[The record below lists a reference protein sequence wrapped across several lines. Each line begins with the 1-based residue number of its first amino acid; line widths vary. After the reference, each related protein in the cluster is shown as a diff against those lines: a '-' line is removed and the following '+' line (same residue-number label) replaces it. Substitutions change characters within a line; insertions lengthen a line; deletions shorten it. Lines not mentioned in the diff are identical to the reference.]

1 MKKFTRLL
9 LAFLVFL
16 GQVQAQNNALHFNG
30 TDNVTI
36 NHGSNSLSG
45 TFTIEFWASPSSLS
59 GQGFLG
65 SRGPSDAS
73 LDIQLTGAGGLHGD
87 IGNGSSWLTTSA
99 DAPGAGLQVGVWS
112 HIAYVITPTGYTIYV
127 NAVQKGSGS
136 FSGTPLAFNSSHIM
150 TLGNYGT
157 GGSSYN
163 GALDEVRIWSV
174 ARTAS
179 EILNNMNAEL
189 SAGTGLVAAYHFNQG
204 VAGGNNS
211 GVTTLTDATGTYT
224 GTLNTFA
231 LTGSTSNWVS
241 GVAALPIELTAFKAI
256 SQGKSVLLNWQTASE
271 TNNQGFEIQHSTN
284 GRNWQALGFVAGH
297 GTTLEEQH
305 YGFLHRSPLTD
316 KNYYRLR
323 QMDFDGAAEFSK
335 TVFVSM
341 KNGSVKP
348 RIFPTV
354 TDGVVMIENTG
365 EELGQISVFSTSGQL
380 VMSTRQVSQLDLSAL
395 GKGLYLVQLKSEQGI
410 VTERILKQ

>member
-1 MKKFTRLL
+1 MKKYTGHLI
-9 LAFLVFL
+9 AFLLFL
-16 GQVQAQNNALHFNG
+16 GQIQAMNNALHFNG

-45 TFTIEFWASPSSLS
+45 TFTIEFWANPSSLS

-73 LDIQLTGAGGLHGD
+73 LDIQLTSTGGLHGD
-87 IGNGSSWLTTSA
+87 IGNGSGWLTTSA

-136 FSGTPLAFNSSHIM
+136 FNGTPLAFSSSHIM

-157 GGSSYN
+157 GGSTYN
-163 GALDEVRIWSV
+163 GALDELRIWSV

-179 EILNNMNAEL
+179 EILNNMNTEL

-211 GVTTLTDATGTYT
+211 GVTNLEDATGTYS

-231 LTGSTSNWVS
+231 LMGSTSNWIS
-241 GVAALPIELTAFKAI
+241 GAASLPVELKTFTATF
-256 SQGKSVLLNWQTASE
+256 QQESVLLRWNTASE

-284 GRNWQALGFVAGH
+284 GINWQALGFIAGY
-297 GTTLEEQH
+297 GTTLDEKH
-305 YGFLHRSPLTD
+305 YTFLHRSPHFD

-323 QMDFDGAAEFSK
+323 QMDFDGASEFSK

-341 KNGSVKP
+341 ENGKVKSCF
-348 RIFPTV
+348 FPTV
-354 TDGVVMIENTG
+354 TSGVINIESDWD
-365 EELGQISVFSTSGQL
+365 ELGQISVFSASGQL
-380 VMSTRQVSQLDLSAL
+380 VMSTGQVSQLDLSAL
-395 GKGLYLVQLKSEQGI
+395 ENGMYLVQLKSEKGI
-410 VTERILKQ
+410 VTERILKH